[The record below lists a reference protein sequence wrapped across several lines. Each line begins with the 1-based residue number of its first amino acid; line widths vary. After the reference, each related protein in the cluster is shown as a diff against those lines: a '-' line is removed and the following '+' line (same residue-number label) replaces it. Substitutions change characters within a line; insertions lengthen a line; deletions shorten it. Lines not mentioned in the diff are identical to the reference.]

1 MQGILLQ
8 RRNDIECIN
17 DINMDLITVIFTT
30 FDYVTRH
37 PFKGKILCRLNPS
50 VREYLNYLTNLYRQK
65 AAMGENDNNKPGEVI
80 EPDYVLA

>member
-30 FDYVTRH
+30 WIHLLLNGSIHICACTERIVFMMMQCIQLFSKEINFLSR
-37 PFKGKILCRLNPS
+37 RL
-50 VREYLNYLTNLYRQK
+50 
-65 AAMGENDNNKPGEVI
+65 
-80 EPDYVLA
+80 

>member
-30 FDYVTRH
+30 FDYV
-37 PFKGKILCRLNPS
+37 
-50 VREYLNYLTNLYRQK
+50 
-65 AAMGENDNNKPGEVI
+65 
-80 EPDYVLA
+80 LA